1 MDSMNITD
9 QMVENIKGK
18 VDDLRWYNIIR
29 WQGVKTKTDTIF
41 LQALDAV

>member
-18 VDDLRWYNIIR
+18 LDNLRWYNMIR
-29 WQGVKTKTDTIF
+29 WQGVKMKTDTFF
-41 LQALDAV
+41 LQTLDAV